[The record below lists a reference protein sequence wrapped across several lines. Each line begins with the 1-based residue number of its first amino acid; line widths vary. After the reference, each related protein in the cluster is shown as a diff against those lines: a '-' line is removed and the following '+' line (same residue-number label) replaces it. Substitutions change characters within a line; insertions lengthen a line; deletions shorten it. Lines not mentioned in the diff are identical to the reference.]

1 MRREGE
7 RFYLVQEIR
16 FSPLFSGSSGNAIY
30 VGCGNTHLLVDAGL
44 SGARIIAE
52 LKRIGVAPE
61 ALTAILTTHEHV
73 DHIRG
78 VGILSRKLHIPV
90 YATRGTWVGMQEKV
104 GAIED
109 RFRCIMEAGQD
120 FYLGDVNVA
129 PFATPHDANEPVGL
143 CFECG
148 GARFAVATDL
158 GCPKK
163 GWMNCVRGAD
173 AVLLESN
180 YDPDMLQAGSYP
192 YELKRRIASTHGH
205 LCNDDA
211 GKCAVELVK
220 SGARHIIL
228 GHLSKENNFPELA
241 RRCTESALLAA
252 GIRPGED
259 VRLDVA
265 LRDGTTGIFALSCE
279 LR

>member
-1 MRREGE
+1 MRSEGE
-7 RFYLVQEIR
+7 RFYLVQELR

-90 YATRGTWVGMQEKV
+90 YATRGTWVGMQDKV
-104 GAIED
+104 GTIED

-180 YDPDMLQAGSYP
+180 YDPAMLEAGPYP
-192 YELKRRIASTHGH
+192 YPLKQRILSDIGH
-205 LCNDDA
+205 LSNTACSDA
-211 GKCAVELVK
+211 AVKLLD
-220 SGARHIIL
+220 SGTVRFML
-228 GHLSKENNFPELA
+228 GHLSKQNNTPDLA
-241 RRCTESALLAA
+241 YETTHSAFTIHGAKAGSDYLLGVA
-252 GIRPGED
+252 GDNGKAIS
-259 VRLDVA
+259 
-265 LRDGTTGIFALSCE
+265 F
-279 LR
+279 